1 MMQPSFKKVQDGA
14 REHPLYYLRPKSIHA
29 NHIALSTTK
38 SRVFTASRF
47 SSSFLQHLMAIVT
60 TAIVALSSTDPI
72 SSSSDSLS
80 EYHMIECR
88 PKDVYINSLNAEA
101 YEQPDDTKAFLEP
114 DDTKK
119 KKNYGQIKQPG
130 GEVDE
135 GSTWMVKRCKV
146 NQMCRCT
153 KEMNLRKA
161 WSIKRCEQAQKET
174 VVMKCIGRN
183 LEIT

>member
-1 MMQPSFKKVQDGA
+1 MQPSFKKVQDGA

-101 YEQPDDTKAFLEP
+101 YERERTNTTSPRIRHKYTRSCLFLLMIFCIIMKL
-114 DDTKK
+114 DGKSKWQT
-119 KKNYGQIKQPG
+119 
-130 GEVDE
+130 
-135 GSTWMVKRCKV
+135 
-146 NQMCRCT
+146 
-153 KEMNLRKA
+153 
-161 WSIKRCEQAQKET
+161 SI
-174 VVMKCIGRN
+174 
-183 LEIT
+183 